1 MNLQRAEATRMR
13 SRLRIA
19 SSHITDARRALL
31 RRGDVI
37 ALALATI
44 LLGGAGLV
52 SSAELL
58 SAADV
63 MALTQPESHARIP
76 YGAHTQQFGDLR
88 LPAGAGPHPVV
99 VFLHGGCWLAR
110 YDLEHAGRML
120 AALADHGIASWSVEY
135 RRVGNGGGWPMTF
148 EDVANGVDRLRDL
161 APRYALDL
169 DRVILAGHSAGGH
182 LALWAAARPNLRKA
196 GRLSSVNPLRVRGV
210 LGLAPAPGLA
220 ALHKRGVC
228 GQVIDTLMGGSP
240 RQRPD
245 RYRNGDPTEVAPAV
259 PQVLLLGELDAGWRK
274 SGTDYYRAAYL
285 RGDAVRLR
293 TLKGAGHFELIMP
306 GPPAWNDVL
315 AEVRLLLGPESQH
328 MDHLEDRRGPP

>member
-1 MNLQRAEATRMR
+1 MR
-13 SRLRIA
+13 SPLRIA
-19 SSHITDARRALL
+19 SFDITDFRFASL

-37 ALALATI
+37 AVALAMI
-44 LLGGAGLV
+44 LLGGAG
-52 SSAELL
+52 SSSAAELL
-58 SAADV
+58 SVADV
-63 MALTQPESHARIP
+63 MALTQPEPHARIP

-120 AALADHGIASWSVEY
+120 AALAEQGIASWSVEY

-148 EDVANGVDRLRDL
+148 EDVANGVDRLRDI

-169 DRVILAGHSAGGH
+169 DRVILVGHSAGGH

-196 GRLSSVNPLRVRGV
+196 GRLSSVSPLPVRGV

-220 ALHKRGVC
+220 ALHKREVC
-228 GQVIDTLMGGSP
+228 GHVVDTLMGGSP
-240 RQRPD
+240 RRRPD
-245 RYRNGDPTEVAPAV
+245 RYRKGDPTEVAPAV
-259 PQVLLLGELDAGWRK
+259 PQVLLVGQLDARWRK
-274 SGTDYYRAAYL
+274 SGTDYYRVAHL

-306 GPPAWNDVL
+306 GPPAWDDVL